1 MERMT
6 IEAKAGLKMLQ
17 QGYYGL
23 KLIRSEEN
31 VPVLMLC
38 SENGELPLKMASIY
52 QQAFRAR
59 LDGKA

>member
-17 QGYYGL
+17 QGYYSL
-23 KLIRSEEN
+23 KLIESEEK
-31 VPVLMLC
+31 VPVLVLC
-38 SENGELPLKMASIY
+38 SERGEMPLKMAGIY

>member
-17 QGYYGL
+17 QGYYSL

-31 VPVLMLC
+31 APVLVLV
-38 SENGELPLKMASIY
+38 SECGELPLKMASIY

-59 LDGKA
+59 LDSKA

>member
-6 IEAKAGLKMLQ
+6 IESKAGMKLLQ
-17 QGYYGL
+17 QGVLGL
-23 KLIRSEEN
+23 RLKYDGDNS
-31 VPVLMLC
+31 PVLVLC

-52 QQAFRAR
+52 QQVFRAR